1 MDQKRATEICDYFDE
16 HPNTDLL
23 EAADYLKLSLET
35 VIDYKKNWK
44 SKPRGEFIYYLT
56 KQDGD

>member
-1 MDQKRATEICDYFDE
+1 MDQKRATEIYDYFEE

-23 EAADYLKLSLET
+23 EAAEYLKMPLET

-44 SKPRGEFIYYLT
+44 SKSRGEFIYYLT
-56 KQDGD
+56 KQDGN